1 MRMLPPDFSIGTDED
16 GSRHLPLC
24 VVCDEVI
31 DIFNTS
37 VIITSPEEEPDHMFF
52 YHTYHDDASLVAS
65 CGEDFPLHHID
76 TFTPPPS
83 RN

>member
-1 MRMLPPDFSIGTDED
+1 MTMLPPDFSIGTDED
-16 GSRHLPLC
+16 GKRHLPLC

-31 DIFNTS
+31 DFFITS
-37 VIITSPEEEPDHMFF
+37 VTITSPEEEPDHMYF
-52 YHTYHDDASLVAS
+52 YHADHKADELPEY
-65 CGEDFPLHHID
+65 FPLHHVD

>member
-1 MRMLPPDFSIGTDED
+1 MTMLPPDFSIGTDED

-31 DIFNTS
+31 DFFITS
-37 VIITSPEEEPDHMFF
+37 VTITSPEEEPDLMFF
-52 YHTYHDDASLVAS
+52 YHVYHDSDSLPP
-65 CGEDFPLHHID
+65 DFPLHHVG